1 MQVAN
6 GKGGSRTKDS
16 WLQIQGFLFIT
27 LGASVLTLG
36 NLRWSGGQ
44 ERWRSSKH
52 GLWLF
57 KSFVSLLSLLKWN
70 LIWQPQYQDRLPG
83 LYPPFFPGK
92 EHSASLLFA
101 SLIGC
106 LMKNH
111 TWLPNLVLFREA
123 STGATQLS
131 GWWTRLE
138 VETGLSLPDTANIL
152 SLPGPMA
159 SPGIPHTWLSARKGA
174 ERASKHQQGRF
185 FKVLW
190 RVHSAGEWW
199 FWKFQLSRA
208 LSPVLKGS
216 FGQ

>member
-1 MQVAN
+1 MEVAN
-6 GKGGSRTKDS
+6 GRGGSRTEDS

-44 ERWRSSKH
+44 ERWRPSNQR
-52 GLWLF
+52 LWLF

-70 LIWQPQYQDRLPG
+70 LIWQPQIPG
-83 LYPPFFPGK
+83 QVTRALSSFFPRK
-92 EHSASLLFA
+92 RAFC

-131 GWWTRLE
+131 LRLVDKARSGDRSLLTWHNE
-138 VETGLSLPDTANIL
+138 HPELAWPHSLP
-152 SLPGPMA
+152 
-159 SPGIPHTWLSARKGA
+159 R
-174 ERASKHQQGRF
+174 
-185 FKVLW
+185 
-190 RVHSAGEWW
+190 HSAH
-199 FWKFQLSRA
+199 LA
-208 LSPVLKGS
+208 VC
-216 FGQ
+216 